1 MNSVRRPYAGAK
13 ELESRLMSGDPEIAT
28 TSKTAGRGAV
38 APVAPRH
45 PLEPAEAYEVGYF
58 AQKHHLGRAKA
69 IDILMRAGQ
78 SRERADQMAARV
90 RGAVW

>member
-1 MNSVRRPYAGAK
+1 MTTTRRPYAGAK
-13 ELESRLMSGDPEIAT
+13 ELEPRLVSGDPDTEVAR
-28 TSKTAGRGAV
+28 KTAGRGTV
-38 APVAPRH
+38 APIAPRH

-58 AQKHHLGRAKA
+58 AQKHQLGRAKA

-78 SRERADQMAARV
+78 SRERADQMAAQV